1 MTSTEKL
8 VYTKEEV
15 ELLERWGKSAK
26 NYFLLHDKAYNEYVK
41 RNYSLTIPVII
52 LSTLSG
58 TASFSIQS
66 FPESIRSYVPM
77 MIGGINIFV
86 GILQTM
92 TQFMKVN
99 EMVSEH
105 RISAIN
111 FDKFSRNI
119 TAELSLPENE
129 RSYSGKD
136 FVHFCR
142 KEMDRIIEQSPVVPE
157 HILCNLEKI
166 IKSDTITNNQN
177 KIVGFIEDT
186 KFGIDEIHNG
196 TKIVN
201 DISDSD
207 YIKINMQQL
216 KDSVV
221 KKTIEKA
228 KTLIAS
234 TERGPNVDSAL
245 VNKSSAEVIP
255 SESHKQNVSVSI
267 QEEIGII
274 EPIEDNV

>member
-1 MTSTEKL
+1 
-8 VYTKEEV
+8 
-15 ELLERWGKSAK
+15 
-26 NYFLLHDKAYNEYVK
+26 
-41 RNYSLTIPVII
+41 
-52 LSTLSG
+52 
-58 TASFSIQS
+58 
-66 FPESIRSYVPM
+66 M

-105 RISAIN
+105 RIAAIS
-111 FDKFSRNI
+111 FDKLSRNI
-119 TAELSLPENE
+119 IAELSLPENE

-142 KEMDRIIEQSPVVPE
+142 KEMDRIIEQSPVIPE

-177 KIVGFIEDT
+177 RIVGFVGLDT
-186 KFGIDEIHNG
+186 KFGIDDIYKNSNR
-196 TKIVN
+196 VN
-201 DISDSD
+201 DISESD
-207 YIKINMQQL
+207 YIKINIQQM
-216 KDSVV
+216 KDAVI
-221 KKTIEKA
+221 KKTLEKA
-228 KTLIAS
+228 KTIEQNVIGSSL
-234 TERGPNVDSAL
+234 ERGTSMDSATF
-245 VNKSSAEVIP
+245 NKSSAEVIP
-255 SESHKQNVSVSI
+255 KESHNQNVSISM

>member
-1 MTSTEKL
+1 
-8 VYTKEEV
+8 
-15 ELLERWGKSAK
+15 
-26 NYFLLHDKAYNEYVK
+26 
-41 RNYSLTIPVII
+41 
-52 LSTLSG
+52 
-58 TASFSIQS
+58 
-66 FPESIRSYVPM
+66 
-77 MIGGINIFV
+77 
-86 GILQTM
+86 
-92 TQFMKVN
+92 
-99 EMVSEH
+99 
-105 RISAIN
+105 
-111 FDKFSRNI
+111 
-119 TAELSLPENE
+119 
-129 RSYSGKD
+129 
-136 FVHFCR
+136 
-142 KEMDRIIEQSPVVPE
+142 MDRIIEQSPVVPE

-234 TERGPNVDSAL
+234 PDRGTSMDSATF
-245 VNKSSAEVIP
+245 NKSSAEVIP
-255 SESHKQNVSVSI
+255 KESLKQNVSVSI